1 MKSNDW
7 GETQDIGD
15 DKWEDFSTPAPINKP
30 EILSPPPPPPTT
42 STFKSTT
49 TKTTT
54 NTAAWA
60 QDKSSQSKNDWD
72 SDAFFEDVLASSNKP
87 KLKTTRR

>member
-7 GETQDIGD
+7 GETQELGD
-15 DKWEDFSTPAPINKP
+15 DKWEDFSTATPVTKHEAPSIVT
-30 EILSPPPPPPTT
+30 TT
-42 STFKSTT
+42 STIKSTT

-60 QDKSSQSKNDWD
+60 QDKPSQSKNDWD
-72 SDAFFEDVLASSNKP
+72 SDAFFEDVLTSSNKP